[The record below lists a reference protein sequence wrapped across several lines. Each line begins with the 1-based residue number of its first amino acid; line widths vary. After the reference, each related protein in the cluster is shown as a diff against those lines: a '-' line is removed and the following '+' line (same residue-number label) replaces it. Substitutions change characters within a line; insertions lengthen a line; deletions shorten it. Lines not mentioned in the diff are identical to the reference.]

1 MSPQDSDN
9 LKRLFIFFCIADPD
23 GIHSRRIDEA
33 ARKLRNVYRQYAR
46 AVNAFLVH
54 TAGDDRTE
62 VDALLEKHGLDINSI
77 REAVVKEEI
86 MEISSEIAEIPSSS
100 VGRLYVH

>member
-9 LKRLFIFFCIADPD
+9 LKRLFVVFGIPDPD
-23 GIHSRRIDEA
+23 GILSRRIDEA
-33 ARKLRNVYRQYAR
+33 ARKLRNVYRQYAK
-46 AVNAFLVH
+46 AVNTFLVH

-86 MEISSEIAEIPSSS
+86 VEISSEIEEIPSSS
-100 VGRLYVH
+100 AGKLYVH